1 MKIRYRSLFAVI
13 CMTAITANV
22 PAGVAVQDR
31 QEKKTEIQT
40 TQRTVTVQGDGKTFT
55 TVPDGVQEGTF
66 NVRVAE
72 PGAAGMGFAV
82 VSGNGQQSG
91 DGMFQFFSQE
101 MSFDNRLVKD
111 APFSAE
117 TLSETV
123 QTLAD
128 GNRIVQRSTG
138 HAYRD
143 GQGRTRTERSFRMGG
158 SGGEQKTIT
167 IYDPTTGDNFIL
179 DPEKRTARKAKM
191 FFRVAGQQIAERTH
205 AQTSMTTEMP
215 KRVVISGGELQGKTI
230 KRVQPVYPTV
240 AKAAGVEGTTQV
252 QVMISE
258 TGEVVDAS
266 VISGHPLL
274 RDTSV
279 DAARQWQFKS
289 TEVEGKPVKVQGI
302 LTFNYK
308 LAGKSENAQNADN
321 PNALTMMKLN
331 SNLEKLGKQMIE
343 GVECEGTRITTT
355 LPAGAIGNEN
365 PIQTIH
371 ENWVSTDLKMTIL
384 TKHTDPRFGETTY
397 RVININ
403 RAEPDPGLFTV
414 PSDYKIQEG
423 GPGGTGNFIFKG
435 EKVPGGDDI
444 QIIRRDRPNQR

>member
-31 QEKKTEIQT
+31 QEKKTETQT
-40 TQRTVTVQGDGKTFT
+40 TQRTITVQGDGKTFT

-143 GQGRTRTERSFRMGG
+143 GQGRTRIERSFRMGG

-191 FFRVAGQQIAERTH
+191 FFRVVGQPIAGLPTP
-205 AQTSMTTEMP
+205 AQTSMTTEP
-215 KRVVISGGELQGKTI
+215 PRFVVSGGVLQGSAI
-230 KRVQPVYPTV
+230 KRVQPAYPPV
-240 AKAAGVEGTTQV
+240 AKAAGADGAVQV
-252 QVMISE
+252 QVTVSE
-258 TGEVVDAS
+258 TGEVVDATVS
-266 VISGHPLL
+266 QRPP
-274 RDTSV
+274 
-279 DAARQWQFKS
+279 AASRFF
-289 TEVEGKPVKVQGI
+289 GR
-302 LTFNYK
+302 
-308 LAGKSENAQNADN
+308 
-321 PNALTMMKLN
+321 
-331 SNLEKLGKQMIE
+331 
-343 GVECEGTRITTT
+343 CR
-355 LPAGAIGNEN
+355 PAMAIQTDRGGAEN
-365 PIQTIH
+365 P
-371 ENWVSTDLKMTIL
+371 S
-384 TKHTDPRFGETTY
+384 RF
-397 RVININ
+397 
-403 RAEPDPGLFTV
+403 RAF
-414 PSDYKIQEG
+414 
-423 GPGGTGNFIFKG
+423 
-435 EKVPGGDDI
+435 
-444 QIIRRDRPNQR
+444 